1 MNEHRINKLLNKQ
14 RVTPFR
20 INKSSRS
27 PYSGAMWMLKRVN
40 LARSLITNAYTQRFV
55 TNLLNQVRL
64 FLIWAY

>member
-1 MNEHRINKLLNKQ
+1 
-14 RVTPFR
+14 
-20 INKSSRS
+20 
-27 PYSGAMWMLKRVN
+27 MWMLKRVN